1 MRKVFSSQRLEN
13 VEGVARLLGDAGIE
27 VRVSDGRS
35 YKGNRRG
42 TFSYSDRGS
51 APTPAVWVVRSDQQ
65 VAARELLREAG
76 LLDSTRTE
84 DGYVSANFR
93 FQSEQDEGRSPVR
106 KRAAR
111 AKIGLIVLIA
121 AVAGVVTWR
130 GFNQPPPVQQEAA
143 PPFDGSVAATLVPVA
158 RAVFASELAE
168 VDTPVACLG
177 ADGTD
182 AAIELIQQLQE
193 AAPADAPTLVQAS
206 ACIEQADEDRG
217 SYHRVSGQ
225 PATIVKVHGFRPSA
239 ADRGVIQYSAYHHRM
254 WASYKTLEV
263 ARIDGRW
270 QVVDVIKHVRNR
282 GVFGF

>member
-13 VEGVARLLGDAGIE
+13 VEGVAKLLGDAGIE

-42 TFSYSDRGS
+42 TFSYSDRGN

-65 VAARELLREAG
+65 MAARELLREAG

-84 DGYVSANFR
+84 EGYVSPNFR
-93 FQSEQDEGRSPVR
+93 FQAEQNATRSPMR
-106 KRAAR
+106 KRTLR
-111 AKIGLIVLIA
+111 IKLGLIALI
-121 AVAGVVTWR
+121 VVIAGIVTWR
-130 GFNQPPPVQQEAA
+130 GVNQPPPVQQQAT
-143 PPFDGSVAATLVPVA
+143 PPFDGSVAATLLPVA
-158 RAVFASELAE
+158 HAVFASELAE

-177 ADGTD
+177 ADDTD
-182 AAIELIQQLQE
+182 AAINLIQALQD

-206 ACIEQADEDRG
+206 ACVESADEERG
-217 SYHRVSGQ
+217 SHHRLSGQ
-225 PATIVKVHGFRPSA
+225 PATIIEVHAFRPSA
-239 ADRGVIQYSAYHHRM
+239 PDRATIEYSAYHHRM

-263 ARIDGRW
+263 ARVDGRW
-270 QVVDVIKHVRNR
+270 QVVDVVKHVRNR